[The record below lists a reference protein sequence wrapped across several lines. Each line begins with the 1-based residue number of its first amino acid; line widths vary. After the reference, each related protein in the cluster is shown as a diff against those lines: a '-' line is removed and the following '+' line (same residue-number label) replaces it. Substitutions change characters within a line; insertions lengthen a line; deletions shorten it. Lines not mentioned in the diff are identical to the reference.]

1 MAHSIYRKLSVS
13 ENPSASP
20 LSEEQNNI
28 SDDDSGEFINDSD
41 RVLVF
46 SKKTTPISEVPLLQT
61 LVFQ

>member
-1 MAHSIYRKLSVS
+1 MNTMRPYRAMAHSISEISVS

-41 RVLVF
+41 QYWY
-46 SKKTTPISEVPLLQT
+46 SAKDNPYI
-61 LVFQ
+61 